1 MEENESS
8 TEGND
13 GVDEVTPDM
22 ARPAGLKKLAIV
34 LAAGGLILCVLH
46 FTGLGDS
53 LKDLRALHRVKDN
66 AAIELKFVLLS
77 TVLIAVGVPRLMLFA
92 AAGLLFGF
100 VRGSGLAMLSSLA
113 GSYACFSAVRWSG
126 GEWARAR
133 FGNRRWFAKIAGI
146 KPSIWSVCMIRQ
158 LPVSNLILNSCL
170 ALSRT
175 GSLTFLAG
183 SFIGF
188 LPQGCVAT
196 LIGSGSSNSVAWK
209 GAAQLA
215 SAALVLLGIL
225 PWLWRRIRAARLAK
239 AEASR

>member
-8 TEGND
+8 TEEND
-13 GVDEVTPDM
+13 GVDEVTPGL
-22 ARPAGLKKLAIV
+22 ARPAGLKKVAIV
-34 LAAGGLILCVLH
+34 LAAGGLILCLLH

-53 LKDLRALHRVKDN
+53 LNDLRALHHVRDN
-66 AAIELKFVLLS
+66 AVIELKFVLLG

-92 AAGLLFGF
+92 AAGVLFGF
-100 VRGSGLAMLSSLA
+100 LKGSGLAMLSSLA

-126 GEWARAR
+126 GQWARAR
-133 FGNRRWFAKIAGI
+133 FGQRRWFAKIASI

-158 LPVSNLILNSCL
+158 LPVSNMILNSCL

-175 GSLTFLAG
+175 GSLAFLAG

-225 PWLWRRIRAARLAK
+225 PWLWRRIRAARLAR
-239 AEASR
+239 AATSR